1 MGDNQAHSEPE
12 IDLNAARDGIASI
25 RSEIDVMQDKFSW
38 WDWIGVAVLA
48 LGVVTACGAAIAAA
62 LGLAPV
68 TVGGSVA
75 AGIVACLVM
84 IWWFV
89 DHCLDVVDATEE
101 MLNEQDAIR
110 KKLTELEKMLGISG
124 K

>member
-1 MGDNQAHSEPE
+1 MGDNQANSEPE

-48 LGVVTACGAAIAAA
+48 LGVITACSAAIAAA

-110 KKLTELEKMLGISG
+110 KKLTELETKLGISG